1 MPDINRG
8 GHFLLTEA
16 VTKTA
21 SENLL
26 TEAVNFNMT
35 ASVNRRIF
43 RGGPF
48 TTARLS

>member
-1 MPDINRG
+1 MLNINRG

-21 SENLL
+21 SENRLI
-26 TEAVNFNMT
+26 EVVNINVT
-35 ASVNRRIF
+35 ASVIRHIF

-48 TTARLS
+48 TTAHLS